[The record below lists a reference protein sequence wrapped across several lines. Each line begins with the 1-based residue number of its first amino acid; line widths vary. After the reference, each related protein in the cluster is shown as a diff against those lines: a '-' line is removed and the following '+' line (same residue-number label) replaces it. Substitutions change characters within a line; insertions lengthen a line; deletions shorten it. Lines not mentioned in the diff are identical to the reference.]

1 VTCDHFLQVGEG
13 SPKGVWV
20 CSTDMLLQVE
30 QGTGELGGSGGATV
44 KCVGEH
50 LWEWVCAVGGT
61 ARTIT

>member
-1 VTCDHFLQVGEG
+1 MGEG

-30 QGTGELGGSGGATV
+30 QGTGELGGCGGGATV

-50 LWEWVCAVGGT
+50 
-61 ARTIT
+61 

>member
-1 VTCDHFLQVGEG
+1 MGEG

-30 QGTGELGGSGGATV
+30 QGTSELGGCGGGATV

-50 LWEWVCAVGGT
+50 
-61 ARTIT
+61 